1 MMRPFFDTNVLVYII
16 DRNDPEKSATAGALA
31 EEHLVDGDGAISVQ
45 VLREFY
51 VSSQRLRH
59 PLTDEQ
65 AGEMVRYFS
74 AFRTMVESADM
85 VLSAVSRSRTVSI
98 SFWDALI
105 FEAALAAGADTLLT
119 EDLQHG
125 QVIEG
130 LRVHNPFFSTG

>member
-1 MMRPFFDTNVLVYII
+1 MRPFFDTNVLVYTV
-16 DRNDPEKSATAGALA
+16 DRDEIEKSATAGALA
-31 EEHLVDGDGAISVQ
+31 EEHLVEGDGAISVQ

-51 VSSQRLRH
+51 VSSRRLRH

-74 AFRTMVESADM
+74 TFRTMVENADM
-85 VLSAVSRSRTVSI
+85 VLSAASRSRTISI

-105 FEAALAAGADTLLT
+105 VEAALAAGADYLFT

-130 LRVHNPFFSTG
+130 LRVHDPFSSSG

>member
-1 MMRPFFDTNVLVYII
+1 MMRPFFDTNVLVYAV
-16 DRNDPEKSATAGALA
+16 DQEEPEKSATASALA

-51 VSSQRLRH
+51 VSSRRLRH

-74 AFRTMVESADM
+74 TFRTLVESAEM
-85 VLSAVSRSRTVSI
+85 VLSAASRSRTISI
-98 SFWDALI
+98 SLWDALI
-105 FEAALAAGADTLLT
+105 VEAALAAGADTLLT

-130 LRVHNPFFSTG
+130 LRVHNPFSSPG